1 MILESIPGSMMTV
14 SSAAMGA
21 SEGMRVHS
29 TVQIMKCVTDTG
41 CGVVEM
47 RLQFTSHTSCSYD
60 HV

>member
-29 TVQIMKCVTDTG
+29 TVQIMKCVTIQTR
-41 CGVVEM
+41 GVV
-47 RLQFTSHTSCSYD
+47 LLK
-60 HV
+60 